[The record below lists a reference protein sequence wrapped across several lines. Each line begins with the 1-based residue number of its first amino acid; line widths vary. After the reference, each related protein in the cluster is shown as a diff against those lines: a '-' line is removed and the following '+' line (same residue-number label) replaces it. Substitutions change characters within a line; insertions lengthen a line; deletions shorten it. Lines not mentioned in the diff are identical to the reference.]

1 MEKVYDSIIIG
12 AGPAGISTAI
22 YNSRGGLKTALV
34 ERGLYGGTLHDT
46 DTVEN
51 YISYDSI
58 SGPELAKNMEDHVK
72 IQEGVDH
79 LYGNVKGI
87 DMDGFLFVVDL
98 GKKKIKG
105 KTVVLATGIKYRN
118 MNIPGEKEYKGRGVS
133 NCVTCDVSFFKNKE
147 IFMIGGG
154 DSAVEGALY
163 ASNVVEKVTLI
174 HRRGEL
180 RADKT
185 SQRELFKRENID
197 VVWNADTKE
206 IIGEKGVFSGIEY
219 TDKNSGEQHII
230 NGSGAFI
237 NVGVVPATEPFRELG
252 ILNEEGYVVT
262 NFTMESGLEGLYAVG
277 DIRENS
283 IKQVVSA
290 TSDGAVASKYIIRYL
305 NMNQMLDT

>member
-118 MNIPGEKEYKGRGVS
+118 MDIPGEKEYKGRGVS
-133 NCVTCDVSFFKNKE
+133 NCVTCDVNFFRGKD

-163 ASNVVEKVTLI
+163 ASNVVNKVTLV
-174 HRRGEL
+174 HRRDEL
-180 RADKT
+180 RADKV
-185 SQRELFKRENID
+185 SQDKLFEKENID
-197 VVWNADTKE
+197 VIWNADTKE
-206 IIGEKGVFSGIEY
+206 MIGNGRTLSGIKYVDKTTQVKKTASGDGVFVNIGI
-219 TDKNSGEQHII
+219 
-230 NGSGAFI
+230 
-237 NVGVVPATEPFRELG
+237 VPATEPFKELVL
-252 ILNEEGYVVT
+252 LNEEGYILT
-262 NFTMESGLEGLYAVG
+262 NSNMETSVEGVFAVG
-277 DIRENS
+277 DIRSDS
-283 IKQVVSA
+283 IRQIVSA
-290 TSDGAVASKYIIRYL
+290 TSDGAVASENIIKYL
-305 NMNQMLDT
+305 NRK